1 MKATELKKLLEEGA
15 LSKYKNLYANTEK
28 QTERFIRAIDSFT
41 KLYGTDRD
49 IAVFSV
55 PGRSEI
61 SGNHTDHN
69 RGCVLAGSID
79 KDIIAVAAKN
89 DDGVIRFHS
98 EGYPEDCI
106 KISDTD
112 NPDNFK
118 NYTSSALIGGMVRAF
133 MNSGKAVGG
142 YDAYST
148 SDVLKGSGLSSSAAY
163 EVMIGNILNYFYNGG
178 EIDNTDIACFAQ
190 YAENVYFGKPC
201 GLMDQVACAVGG
213 FVYIDFE
220 NAEKPYIEPI
230 SFSLYE
236 AGYTLCIVNTRGNHA
251 DLNEDYAAV
260 PREMKAV
267 AKLLGR
273 DALRGL
279 TEEDII
285 KNFSN
290 IRRVVGDR
298 AVLRAFHFLRENER
312 VNKIK
317 EALKAKDVKT
327 FLETVSES
335 GRSSF
340 EYLQNVYSPSNEREQ
355 GLSIGLALSEG
366 YLCGKDAV
374 ARVHGGGF
382 AGTIQVFV
390 KNEDAA
396 GYIDYMN
403 SILGDGACEAFNVR
417 GVGATK
423 LF

>member
-1 MKATELKKLLEEGA
+1 MLNFHQFLHVE
-15 LSKYKNLYANTEK
+15 KYKNLYADTKK
-28 QTERFIRAIDSFT
+28 QTERFIRAIDSFVS
-41 KLYGTDRD
+41 LYGADRD

-79 KDIIAVAAKN
+79 KDIIAIAAKN
-89 DDGVIRFHS
+89 EDGVIRFHS
-98 EGYPEDCI
+98 EGYPEDSV
-106 KISDTD
+106 KISETD

-118 NYTSSALIGGMVRAF
+118 NYSSAALIGGMVRAF
-133 MNSGKAVGG
+133 INAGYEVGG

-163 EVMIGNILNYFYNGG
+163 EVMIGNILNHFYNGG
-178 EIDNTDIACFAQ
+178 KVDNTDIAVYAQ

-230 SFSLYE
+230 SFSLHE

-285 KNFSN
+285 KNFTN

-312 VNKIK
+312 VAKIK
-317 EALKAKDVKT
+317 EALKSQDIKT

-374 ARVHGGGF
+374 SRGHGGGF

-396 GYIDYMN
+396 GYIEYMD
-403 SILGDGACEAFNVR
+403 SVLGDGSCEAFNVR